1 MVVPRLGAVV
11 WRETEGGLR
20 AESWARKEPPAMVCG
35 AQGQRQHVSSRG
47 EAPPCLTHGFRLVL
61 GSHPQPRGPLKG
73 SHRSGLEV
81 SEVVPGSQPGRDTKA
96 MKTYHGEAALKCP
109 LPHFSHL
116 FRAPGWIGGLRYW
129 DSCPAVNL
137 YPYGTSQWMAWGN
150 IRHIWK
156 AFL

>member
-116 FRAPGWIGGLRYW
+116 FRAPWMDWRAEILRQLS
-129 DSCPAVNL
+129 SC
-137 YPYGTSQWMAWGN
+137 
-150 IRHIWK
+150 
-156 AFL
+156 